1 MVDKLTHLKQLE
13 AESIHIIRE
22 VAAEFD
28 NPVMLYS
35 IGKDSAVMLHLARKA
50 FFPGKLPFPVM
61 HVDTRW
67 KFQEMYTFRDK
78 MVEELGLDLITHVN
92 PDGVAQGIN
101 PFTHGSAKHTDI
113 MKTEGLK
120 QALDKHGFDAAFGG
134 ARRDEEKSRAKER
147 VYSFRDSKHRWDP
160 KNQRPELWNVY
171 NGNVNKGE
179 SIRVFPL
186 SNWTELDIWQYIY
199 LEGIPIVPLYFAAE
213 RDVIEKNGTLI
224 MIDDDR
230 ILEHLSDEDK
240 ARIVKKKVRF
250 RTLGCYPLTG
260 AVESEAETLTDIIQE
275 MLLTR
280 TSERQGRVIDHDGA
294 GSMEDKNVRVIS
306 KGLSPMSHQ
315 SDLIS
320 EDILAYLGQH
330 ERKEMLRF
338 LTCGNVDDGKS
349 TLIGRLL
356 HDSKMIYEDHL
367 EAITRDS
374 KKSGTTGDDID
385 LALLV
390 DGLQAEREQG
400 ITIDVAYRYFST
412 AKRKFIIADT
422 PGHEQYTRNMATG
435 ASTCDLAIILID
447 ARYGVQTQTRRHS
460 FIASLLGIKHIV
472 VAVNKMDINGF
483 DQSVFEQIK
492 ADYLKFAEGIAFKP
506 STMAFVP
513 MSALKGDNVV
523 NKSERS
529 PWYTGQSL
537 MEILETVE
545 IANDRNYTDLR
556 FPVQYVNRPNLN
568 FRGFA
573 GTLASGVVHKGDEVV
588 VLPSGKSSRVKSIVT
603 FDGELEHAGPGQAV
617 TLTMEDEIDISRGDL
632 LVHADNV
639 PQVADAFD
647 AMLVWMAEE
656 PMLPGKKYDIKRAT
670 SYVPGS
676 ITSIVHRVDVN
687 TLAEGPASS
696 LQLNEIG
703 RVKVSLD
710 AAIALDGYDSNRTT
724 GAFIVIDRLTNGT
737 VAAGMIIAPPV
748 NHGSATHH
756 GKLAHVATEER
767 AQRFGQQPA
776 TVLFSGLSGAGKST
790 LAYAVER
797 KLFDMGRAV
806 FVLDGQ
812 NLRHD
817 LNKGLP
823 QDRTG
828 RTENW
833 RRAAHVAR
841 QFNEAGL
848 LTLAAFVAPDAEGR
862 EQAKA
867 LIGAD
872 RLLTVYVQAS
882 PLVCAERDPQGLYA
896 AGGDNIPG
904 ESFPYDVPLNA
915 DLVIDTQALSLEDS
929 VKQVLELLRQRG
941 AI

>member
-1 MVDKLTHLKQLE
+1 
-13 AESIHIIRE
+13 
-22 VAAEFD
+22 
-28 NPVMLYS
+28 
-35 IGKDSAVMLHLARKA
+35 
-50 FFPGKLPFPVM
+50 
-61 HVDTRW
+61 
-67 KFQEMYTFRDK
+67 
-78 MVEELGLDLITHVN
+78 
-92 PDGVAQGIN
+92 
-101 PFTHGSAKHTDI
+101 
-113 MKTEGLK
+113 
-120 QALDKHGFDAAFGG
+120 
-134 ARRDEEKSRAKER
+134 
-147 VYSFRDSKHRWDP
+147 
-160 KNQRPELWNVY
+160 
-171 NGNVNKGE
+171 
-179 SIRVFPL
+179 
-186 SNWTELDIWQYIY
+186 
-199 LEGIPIVPLYFAAE
+199 
-213 RDVIEKNGTLI
+213 
-224 MIDDDR
+224 
-230 ILEHLSDEDK
+230 
-240 ARIVKKKVRF
+240 
-250 RTLGCYPLTG
+250 
-260 AVESEAETLTDIIQE
+260 
-275 MLLTR
+275 
-280 TSERQGRVIDHDGA
+280 
-294 GSMEDKNVRVIS
+294 
-306 KGLSPMSHQ
+306 MSHQ
-315 SDLIS
+315 SELIS
-320 EDILAYLGQH
+320 EDILAYLAQH
-330 ERKEMLRF
+330 ERKELLRF

-374 KKSGTTGDDID
+374 KKSGTTGEEVD

-435 ASTCDLAIILID
+435 ASTCDLAIILVD

-460 FIASLLGIKHIV
+460 YIASLLGIKHIV
-472 VAVNKMDINGF
+472 VAINKMDLKGF
-483 DQSVFEQIK
+483 DEGVFEQIK
-492 ADYLKFAEGIAFKP
+492 ADYLKFAEAIGLQP
-506 STMAFVP
+506 TTLAFVP

-523 NKSERS
+523 NRSEQS
-529 PWYTGQSL
+529 PWYTGQTL

-545 IANDRNYTDLR
+545 VAADRNFDDLR

-573 GTLASGVVHKGDEVV
+573 GTLASGIVHKGDEVV

-603 FDGELEHAGPGQAV
+603 FEGELEHAGPGQAV

-632 LVHADNV
+632 LVHAANV
-639 PQVADAFD
+639 PTVSDSFE

-676 ITSIVHRVDVN
+676 IASIVHKVDVN
-687 TLAEGPASS
+687 TLAEGPASA

-703 RVKVSLD
+703 KVKVSLD
-710 AAIALDGYDSNRTT
+710 SAIALDGYESNRTT
-724 GAFIVIDRLTNGT
+724 GAFIIIDRLTNGT
-737 VAAGMIIAPPV
+737 VGAGMIIAPAAATQGGKS
-748 NHGSATHH
+748 HGRS
-756 GKLAHVATEER
+756 AHVTTEER

-823 QDRTG
+823 QDRAG

-848 LTLAAFVAPDAEGR
+848 VTLAAFVAPDAAGR
-862 EQAKA
+862 DQARD
-867 LIGAD
+867 LIGSD

-882 PLVCAERDPQGLYA
+882 PLVCRERDPQGLYA
-896 AGGDNIPG
+896 ADQDNIPG

-915 DLVIDTQALSLEDS
+915 DLVIDTQSSSVEEG
-929 VKQVLELLRQRG
+929 VKQVLDLLRSRG

>member
-1 MVDKLTHLKQLE
+1 
-13 AESIHIIRE
+13 
-22 VAAEFD
+22 
-28 NPVMLYS
+28 
-35 IGKDSAVMLHLARKA
+35 
-50 FFPGKLPFPVM
+50 
-61 HVDTRW
+61 
-67 KFQEMYTFRDK
+67 
-78 MVEELGLDLITHVN
+78 
-92 PDGVAQGIN
+92 
-101 PFTHGSAKHTDI
+101 
-113 MKTEGLK
+113 
-120 QALDKHGFDAAFGG
+120 
-134 ARRDEEKSRAKER
+134 
-147 VYSFRDSKHRWDP
+147 
-160 KNQRPELWNVY
+160 
-171 NGNVNKGE
+171 
-179 SIRVFPL
+179 
-186 SNWTELDIWQYIY
+186 
-199 LEGIPIVPLYFAAE
+199 
-213 RDVIEKNGTLI
+213 
-224 MIDDDR
+224 
-230 ILEHLSDEDK
+230 
-240 ARIVKKKVRF
+240 
-250 RTLGCYPLTG
+250 
-260 AVESEAETLTDIIQE
+260 
-275 MLLTR
+275 
-280 TSERQGRVIDHDGA
+280 
-294 GSMEDKNVRVIS
+294 
-306 KGLSPMSHQ
+306 MSHQ

-320 EDILAYLGQH
+320 QDIHAYLAQH
-330 ERKEMLRF
+330 ERKELLRF

-374 KKSGTTGDDID
+374 KKSGTTGEEVD

-472 VAVNKMDINGF
+472 VAINKMDLKDF
-483 DQSVFEQIK
+483 DQGVFEQIK
-492 ADYLKFAEGIAFKP
+492 ADYLAFAEKIDLRP
-506 STMAFVP
+506 TTLEFVP

-529 PWYTGQSL
+529 PWYSGQSL
-537 MEILETVE
+537 MEILESVE
-545 IANDRNYTDLR
+545 VAGDRNFDDLR

-573 GTLASGVVHKGDEVV
+573 GTLASGIVRKGDEVIA
-588 VLPSGKSSRVKSIVT
+588 LPSGKGSKVKSIVT
-603 FDGELEHAGPGQAV
+603 YEGELEQAGPGQAI
-617 TLTMEDEIDISRGDL
+617 TLTLEDEIDVSRGDM
-632 LVHADNV
+632 LVHADNR
-639 PQVADAFD
+639 PQVVDSFD

-676 ITSIVHRVDVN
+676 IASITHRVDVN
-687 TLAEGPASS
+687 TLEQGAASS

-703 RVKVSLD
+703 KVKVALD
-710 AAIALDGYDSNRTT
+710 APIALDGYEHNRTT

-737 VAAGMIIAPPV
+737 VGAGMIIADAL
-748 NHGSATHH
+748 GSGAGHH
-756 GKLAHVATEER
+756 SESGHVSTAER
-767 AQRFGQQPA
+767 ATRFGQQPA

-806 FVLDGQ
+806 YVLDGQ

-823 QDRTG
+823 QDRAG
-828 RTENW
+828 RAENW

-848 LTLAAFVAPDAEGR
+848 IALAAFVAPDAEGR
-862 EQAKA
+862 EQAKV
-867 LIGAD
+867 LIGAE
-872 RLLTVYVQAS
+872 RLITVYVQAS
-882 PLVCAERDPQGLYA
+882 PQVCAERDPQGLYA
-896 AGGDNIPG
+896 AAGDNIPG

-915 DLVIDTQALSLEDS
+915 DLVIDTQSVSVEEG
-929 VKQVLELLRQRG
+929 VKQVLAVLRSRG

>member
-1 MVDKLTHLKQLE
+1 
-13 AESIHIIRE
+13 
-22 VAAEFD
+22 
-28 NPVMLYS
+28 
-35 IGKDSAVMLHLARKA
+35 
-50 FFPGKLPFPVM
+50 
-61 HVDTRW
+61 
-67 KFQEMYTFRDK
+67 
-78 MVEELGLDLITHVN
+78 
-92 PDGVAQGIN
+92 
-101 PFTHGSAKHTDI
+101 
-113 MKTEGLK
+113 
-120 QALDKHGFDAAFGG
+120 
-134 ARRDEEKSRAKER
+134 
-147 VYSFRDSKHRWDP
+147 
-160 KNQRPELWNVY
+160 
-171 NGNVNKGE
+171 
-179 SIRVFPL
+179 
-186 SNWTELDIWQYIY
+186 
-199 LEGIPIVPLYFAAE
+199 
-213 RDVIEKNGTLI
+213 
-224 MIDDDR
+224 
-230 ILEHLSDEDK
+230 
-240 ARIVKKKVRF
+240 
-250 RTLGCYPLTG
+250 
-260 AVESEAETLTDIIQE
+260 
-275 MLLTR
+275 
-280 TSERQGRVIDHDGA
+280 
-294 GSMEDKNVRVIS
+294 
-306 KGLSPMSHQ
+306 MSHQ

-320 EDILAYLGQH
+320 EDILAYLAQH
-330 ERKEMLRF
+330 ERKELLRF

-374 KKSGTTGDDID
+374 KKSGTTGEEVD

-447 ARYGVQTQTRRHS
+447 ARYGVQTQTKRHS

-472 VAVNKMDINGF
+472 VAVNKMDLKGF
-483 DQSVFEQIK
+483 DQGVFEQIK
-492 ADYLKFAEGIAFKP
+492 ADYLKFAEGIALKP
-506 STMAFVP
+506 SSLHFVP

-523 NKSERS
+523 NKSEQS
-529 PWYTGQSL
+529 PWYSGPSL

-545 IANDRNYTDLR
+545 VAADRNFDDMR

-573 GTLASGVVHKGDEVV
+573 GTLASGIVRKGDQVV
-588 VLPSGKSSRVKSIVT
+588 ALPSGKGSTVKSIVT
-603 FDGELEHAGPGQAV
+603 YEGELEQAGPGQAI
-617 TLTMEDEIDISRGDL
+617 TLTLEDEIDVSRGDM
-632 LVHADNV
+632 LVHADNR
-639 PQVADAFD
+639 PQVIDSFE

-676 ITSIVHRVDVN
+676 IASIVHRVDVN
-687 TLAEGPASS
+687 TLEQGAASS

-703 RVKVSLD
+703 KVRIALD
-710 AAIALDGYDSNRTT
+710 APIALDGYEFNRTT

-737 VAAGMIIAPPV
+737 VGAGMIVAKPS
-748 NHGSATHH
+748 GSGGHH
-756 GKLAHVATEER
+756 GETAHVSTEER
-767 AQRFGQQPA
+767 AARFGQKPA

-790 LAYAVER
+790 LAYALER
-797 KLFDMGRAV
+797 KLFDLGRAV
-806 FVLDGQ
+806 YVLDGQ

-823 QDRTG
+823 QDRAG

-862 EQAKA
+862 EQAKD
-867 LIGAD
+867 LIGRE
-872 RLLTVYVQAS
+872 RLISVYVQAS
-882 PLVCAERDPQGLYA
+882 PRVCAERDPQGLYA

-904 ESFPYDVPLNA
+904 ESFPYDIPLDA
-915 DLVIDTQALSLEDS
+915 DIIIDTQS
-929 VKQVLELLRQRG
+929 VSVEEGVKLVLDVLKARG

>member
-1 MVDKLTHLKQLE
+1 
-13 AESIHIIRE
+13 
-22 VAAEFD
+22 
-28 NPVMLYS
+28 
-35 IGKDSAVMLHLARKA
+35 
-50 FFPGKLPFPVM
+50 
-61 HVDTRW
+61 
-67 KFQEMYTFRDK
+67 
-78 MVEELGLDLITHVN
+78 
-92 PDGVAQGIN
+92 
-101 PFTHGSAKHTDI
+101 
-113 MKTEGLK
+113 
-120 QALDKHGFDAAFGG
+120 
-134 ARRDEEKSRAKER
+134 
-147 VYSFRDSKHRWDP
+147 
-160 KNQRPELWNVY
+160 
-171 NGNVNKGE
+171 
-179 SIRVFPL
+179 
-186 SNWTELDIWQYIY
+186 
-199 LEGIPIVPLYFAAE
+199 
-213 RDVIEKNGTLI
+213 
-224 MIDDDR
+224 
-230 ILEHLSDEDK
+230 
-240 ARIVKKKVRF
+240 
-250 RTLGCYPLTG
+250 
-260 AVESEAETLTDIIQE
+260 
-275 MLLTR
+275 
-280 TSERQGRVIDHDGA
+280 
-294 GSMEDKNVRVIS
+294 
-306 KGLSPMSHQ
+306 MSHQ
-315 SDLIS
+315 SELIS
-320 EDILAYLGQH
+320 EDILAYLAQH
-330 ERKEMLRF
+330 ERKELLRF

-374 KKSGTTGDDID
+374 KKSGTTGEEVD

-435 ASTCDLAIILID
+435 ASTCDLAIILVD

-460 FIASLLGIKHIV
+460 YIASLLGIKHIV
-472 VAVNKMDINGF
+472 VAINKMDLKGF
-483 DQSVFEQIK
+483 DEGVFEQIK
-492 ADYLKFAEGIAFKP
+492 ADYLKFAEAIGLQP
-506 STMAFVP
+506 TTLAFVP

-523 NKSERS
+523 NRSEQS
-529 PWYTGQSL
+529 PWYTGQTL

-545 IANDRNYTDLR
+545 VAADRNFDDLR

-573 GTLASGVVHKGDEVV
+573 GTLASGIVHKGDEVV

-603 FDGELEHAGPGQAV
+603 FEGELEHAGPGQAV

-632 LVHADNV
+632 LVHAANV
-639 PQVADAFD
+639 PTVSDSFE

-676 ITSIVHRVDVN
+676 IASIVHKVDVN
-687 TLAEGPASS
+687 TLAEGPASA

-703 RVKVSLD
+703 KVKVSLD
-710 AAIALDGYDSNRTT
+710 SAIALDGYDSNRTT
-724 GAFIVIDRLTNGT
+724 GAFIIIDRLTNGT
-737 VAAGMIIAPPV
+737 VGAGMIIAPATATQGGKA
-748 NHGSATHH
+748 HGRS
-756 GKLAHVATEER
+756 AHVTTEER

-823 QDRTG
+823 QDRAG

-848 LTLAAFVAPDAEGR
+848 VTLAAFVAPDAAGR
-862 EQAKA
+862 EQARD

-882 PLVCAERDPQGLYA
+882 PLVCRERDPQGLYA
-896 AGGDNIPG
+896 ADQDNIPG

-915 DLVIDTQALSLEDS
+915 DLVIDTQSSSVEEG
-929 VKQVLELLRQRG
+929 VKQVLDLLRSHG

>member
-1 MVDKLTHLKQLE
+1 
-13 AESIHIIRE
+13 
-22 VAAEFD
+22 
-28 NPVMLYS
+28 
-35 IGKDSAVMLHLARKA
+35 
-50 FFPGKLPFPVM
+50 
-61 HVDTRW
+61 
-67 KFQEMYTFRDK
+67 
-78 MVEELGLDLITHVN
+78 
-92 PDGVAQGIN
+92 
-101 PFTHGSAKHTDI
+101 
-113 MKTEGLK
+113 
-120 QALDKHGFDAAFGG
+120 
-134 ARRDEEKSRAKER
+134 
-147 VYSFRDSKHRWDP
+147 
-160 KNQRPELWNVY
+160 
-171 NGNVNKGE
+171 
-179 SIRVFPL
+179 
-186 SNWTELDIWQYIY
+186 
-199 LEGIPIVPLYFAAE
+199 
-213 RDVIEKNGTLI
+213 
-224 MIDDDR
+224 
-230 ILEHLSDEDK
+230 
-240 ARIVKKKVRF
+240 
-250 RTLGCYPLTG
+250 
-260 AVESEAETLTDIIQE
+260 
-275 MLLTR
+275 
-280 TSERQGRVIDHDGA
+280 
-294 GSMEDKNVRVIS
+294 
-306 KGLSPMSHQ
+306 MSHQ

-320 EDILAYLGQH
+320 QDILAYLAQH
-330 ERKEMLRF
+330 ERKELLRF

-367 EAITRDS
+367 EAITKDS
-374 KKSGTTGDDID
+374 KKVGTTGDDID

-447 ARYGVQTQTRRHS
+447 ARYGVQTQTKRHS

-472 VAVNKMDINGF
+472 VAVNKMDLKDF
-483 DQSVFEQIK
+483 DQGVFEQIK
-492 ADYLKFAEGIAFKP
+492 ADYLAFAEKINLRP
-506 STMAFVP
+506 TTLEFVP

-545 IANDRNYTDLR
+545 VAGDRNFDDLR

-573 GTLASGVVHKGDEVV
+573 GTLASGVVRKGDEVMA
-588 VLPSGKSSRVKSIVT
+588 LPSGKTSKVKSIVT
-603 FDGELEHAGPGQAV
+603 FEGELEHAGPGQAI
-617 TLTMEDEIDISRGDL
+617 TLTLEDEIDVSRGDM
-632 LVHADNV
+632 LVHADNR
-639 PQVADAFD
+639 PQVTDSFE
-647 AMLVWMAEE
+647 AMLVWMGEE

-676 ITSIVHRVDVN
+676 IPSIVHRVDVN
-687 TLAEGPASS
+687 TLEQGAASE
-696 LQLNEIG
+696 LRLNEIG
-703 RVKVSLD
+703 RVKVALD
-710 AAIALDGYDSNRTT
+710 APIALDGYEYNRTT
-724 GAFIVIDRLTNGT
+724 GAFIVVDRLTNGT
-737 VAAGMIIAPPV
+737 VGAGMIIADPV
-748 NHGSATHH
+748 AHGGGQH
-756 GKLAHVATEER
+756 GRLAHVSTEER
-767 AQRFGQQPA
+767 AARFGQQPA

-806 FVLDGQ
+806 YVLDGQ

-823 QDRTG
+823 QDRAG
-828 RTENW
+828 RAENW

-848 LTLAAFVAPDAEGR
+848 IALAAFVAPDAEGR

-867 LIGAD
+867 LIGSE
-872 RLLTVYVQAS
+872 RLVTVYVQAS
-882 PLVCAERDPQGLYA
+882 PQICAERDPQGLYA

-904 ESFPYDVPLNA
+904 EGFPYDVPLDA
-915 DLVIDTQALSLEDS
+915 DLVIDTQTQS
-929 VKQVLELLRQRG
+929 VEEGVKAVLDLLRSRG

>member
-1 MVDKLTHLKQLE
+1 
-13 AESIHIIRE
+13 
-22 VAAEFD
+22 
-28 NPVMLYS
+28 
-35 IGKDSAVMLHLARKA
+35 
-50 FFPGKLPFPVM
+50 
-61 HVDTRW
+61 
-67 KFQEMYTFRDK
+67 
-78 MVEELGLDLITHVN
+78 
-92 PDGVAQGIN
+92 
-101 PFTHGSAKHTDI
+101 
-113 MKTEGLK
+113 
-120 QALDKHGFDAAFGG
+120 
-134 ARRDEEKSRAKER
+134 
-147 VYSFRDSKHRWDP
+147 
-160 KNQRPELWNVY
+160 
-171 NGNVNKGE
+171 
-179 SIRVFPL
+179 
-186 SNWTELDIWQYIY
+186 
-199 LEGIPIVPLYFAAE
+199 
-213 RDVIEKNGTLI
+213 
-224 MIDDDR
+224 
-230 ILEHLSDEDK
+230 
-240 ARIVKKKVRF
+240 
-250 RTLGCYPLTG
+250 
-260 AVESEAETLTDIIQE
+260 
-275 MLLTR
+275 
-280 TSERQGRVIDHDGA
+280 
-294 GSMEDKNVRVIS
+294 
-306 KGLSPMSHQ
+306 MSHQ

-320 EDILAYLGQH
+320 EDILAYLAQH
-330 ERKEMLRF
+330 ERKELLRF

-374 KKSGTTGDDID
+374 KKVGTTGDDVD

-435 ASTCDLAIILID
+435 ASTCDLAIILVD

-472 VAVNKMDINGF
+472 VAINKMDLMGF
-483 DQSVFEQIK
+483 DQAVFERIK
-492 ADYLKFAEGIAFKP
+492 GDYLDFAKGLEQQP
-506 STMAFVP
+506 TSLYFVP

-523 NKSERS
+523 NRSEQA
-529 PWYTGQSL
+529 PWYDGQSL

-545 IANDRNYTDLR
+545 IAGDRNFDDLR

-573 GTLASGVVHKGDEVV
+573 GTLASGVVRKGDEVI
-588 VLPSGKSSRVKSIVT
+588 VLPSGKGSRVKSIVT
-603 FDGELEHAGPGQAV
+603 YEGELEQATPGEAI
-617 TLTMEDEIDISRGDL
+617 TLTLEDEIDVSRGDM
-632 LVHADNV
+632 LVHADNL
-639 PQVADAFD
+639 PRISDSFEAS
-647 AMLVWMAEE
+647 LVWMAEE

-676 ITSIVHRVDVN
+676 FASIDYKVDVN
-687 TLAEGPASS
+687 TLEHGAASS
-696 LQLNEIG
+696 LQLNEIA

-710 AAIALDGYDSNRTT
+710 APVALDGYAQNRTT

-737 VAAGMIIAPPV
+737 VGAGMIVAAPNAV
-748 NHGSATHH
+748 AHGGQH
-756 GKLAHVATEER
+756 GALAHVSTQER
-767 AQRFGQQPA
+767 ALRFGQQPA

-797 KLFDMGRAV
+797 KLFDLGRAV
-806 FVLDGQ
+806 YVLDGQ

-823 QDRTG
+823 QDRAG

-867 LIGAD
+867 LIGSD
-872 RLLTVYVQAS
+872 RLITVYVQAS
-882 PLVCAERDPQGLYA
+882 PDTCRQRDPQGLYA

-904 ESFPYDVPLNA
+904 DSFPYDIPGNA
-915 DLVIDTQALSLEDS
+915 DLVINTESQSVEDG
-929 VKQVLELLRQRG
+929 VKQVIALLRERG